1 MANSAGT
8 RPSCMTFL
16 QGEAACF
23 DRIDPILGSTA
34 SSAPACTAADATRA
48 VNTAARAFAAWSATA
63 PAERRRILMR
73 AAEILRDSEHR
84 IAPLMMAEI
93 GAPRAWIRMN
103 MRLASEHLEEAAAL
117 TTQAFGHV
125 TQDMRAF
132 AFREAVGVCLAI
144 APWNAPLVL
153 ASRAVATA
161 LALGNT
167 VVLKASELSPA
178 THLLIGQIL
187 TEAGLPEGVLNIVT
201 HPPETAGEVVEALI
215 AHEAVRRVNFTGS
228 TRVGRLIAE
237 TAARHLKRCLLELGG
252 KAPFLVL
259 EDADLDLAAEEAA
272 FGAFMNQG
280 QVCMATDRI
289 IVVEPVADRFAALLA
304 AKAQRLRAG
313 DPRSGKWPLGPI
325 VSPQVARRLSD
336 LVGDA
341 ERRGARIRA
350 GGAAN
355 GVFMDATV
363 IDHVTPGMAVYH
375 EECFGPIAT
384 ICRAVSDAEAVF
396 IANDTAYGLSSAVF
410 SRDLDRAMRIARQI
424 DAGICHINATTLSD
438 RADMPFGGVKDS
450 GYGRFGGRAALD
462 EFTETRWISLG
473 PSGPRPG
480 FGEEAREG
488 NGETT

>member
-1 MANSAGT
+1 MVNSQRA

-16 QGEAACF
+16 QGEAAHF
-23 DRIDPILGSTA
+23 DRIDPVLGSIA

-48 VNTAARAFAAWSATA
+48 VNTAARAFAAWSATP
-63 PAERRRILMR
+63 PADRRRILMR
-73 AAEILRDSEHR
+73 AAQIIASSHDR
-84 IAPLMMAEI
+84 IAPLMMAET
-93 GAPRAWIRMN
+93 GATGAWIQMN
-103 MRLASEHLEEAAAL
+103 MRLAAEHLEEAAAL
-117 TTQAFGHV
+117 TTQVFGHV

-153 ASRAVATA
+153 ASRAIATA

-178 THLLIGQIL
+178 THLLIGEIL

-201 HPPETAGEVVEALI
+201 HAPEAAGEVVEALI

-259 EDADLDLAAEEAA
+259 EDADLELAAAEAA

-289 IVVEPVADRFAALLA
+289 IVVEAVADRFVDLLI
-304 AKAQRLRAG
+304 AKARHLRAG

-336 LVGDA
+336 LVTDA
-341 ERRGARIRA
+341 ERRGARVLT

-355 GVFMDATV
+355 GVFMDAIV
-363 IDHVTPGMAVYH
+363 IDHVAPGMAVYH

-384 ICRAVSDAEAVF
+384 ICRAKSEAEAVF

-410 SRDLDRAMRIARQI
+410 SRDLDRAMRVARQI

-450 GYGRFGGRAALD
+450 GYGRFGGRAAID

-473 PSGPRPG
+473 PSGPRDG
-480 FGEEAREG
+480 FGTAAPQGE
-488 NGETT
+488 GETE